1 MSSIIKESE
10 DFCRKGRFLK
20 NIHALDKFQELR
32 DFWIKCFVNIHQ
44 KILYYSI
51 DLSIKYT
58 STNKLGILEDT
69 LTIII

>member
-1 MSSIIKESE
+1 MSSIIKEAE
-10 DFCRKGRFLK
+10 DSSRKGRFLK
-20 NIHALDKFQELR
+20 NIHALDRFQELR
-32 DFWIKCFVNIHQ
+32 DFWIKCFFNIHQ